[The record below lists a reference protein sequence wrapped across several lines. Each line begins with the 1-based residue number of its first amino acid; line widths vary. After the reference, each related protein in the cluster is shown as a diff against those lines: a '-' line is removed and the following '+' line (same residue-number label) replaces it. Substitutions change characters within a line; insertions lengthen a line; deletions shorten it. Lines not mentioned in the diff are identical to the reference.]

1 MFIWFLQRQEKCIT
15 IWNRICSTICE
26 NVRKPSFI
34 NFITHKLLMEKGIHK
49 GEAGIVDFFFYCSHW
64 QRAGWLVVNIIY
76 FPLKYLLNSSKP
88 LTTLKM
94 DSALQNVLRII
105 IGNLEQKIDHVYIN
119 ILMSTQEYPP
129 PTVLTSM
136 LPGTSKTDGTAN
148 ISFHITF
155 FIWYFVKCDTSE
167 LILCV
172 SL

>member
-1 MFIWFLQRQEKCIT
+1 M
-15 IWNRICSTICE
+15 
-26 NVRKPSFI
+26 
-34 NFITHKLLMEKGIHK
+34 
-49 GEAGIVDFFFYCSHW
+49 
-64 QRAGWLVVNIIY
+64 VNIIY

-105 IGNLEQKIDHVYIN
+105 IGNLEQKIDRVYIN

-136 LPGTSKTDGTAN
+136 LPGTSKTDSAAN

-155 FIWYFVKCDTSE
+155 FLS
-167 LILCV
+167 
-172 SL
+172 

>member
-1 MFIWFLQRQEKCIT
+1 MFIWFLQRQEK
-15 IWNRICSTICE
+15 CSTICE

-34 NFITHKLLMEKGIHK
+34 NFITHKLLIWKKESPKRSRHRRL
-49 GEAGIVDFFFYCSHW
+49 FFFYCSHW

-105 IGNLEQKIDHVYIN
+105 IGNLEQKIDRVYIN

-136 LPGTSKTDGTAN
+136 LPGTSKTDSAAN

>member
-1 MFIWFLQRQEKCIT
+1 M
-15 IWNRICSTICE
+15 
-26 NVRKPSFI
+26 
-34 NFITHKLLMEKGIHK
+34 
-49 GEAGIVDFFFYCSHW
+49 
-64 QRAGWLVVNIIY
+64 VNIIY

-155 FIWYFVKCDTSE
+155 FI
-167 LILCV
+167 
-172 SL
+172 